1 MENKEYEKG
10 YSLQEAAEL
19 LGRSVVTVRRYVKN
33 GTLKASMLGGKY
45 IIPAAEVK
53 KVSVIFMMIVRNTNM
68 RIKYRHISMSINAG
82 YRT

>member
-1 MENKEYEKG
+1 MSTWRDIIYREALMENKEYEKG

-53 KVSVIFMMIVRNTNM
+53 K
-68 RIKYRHISMSINAG
+68 YL
-82 YRT
+82 

>member
-45 IIPAAEVK
+45 IIPSAEVK
-53 KVSVIFMMIVRNTNM
+53 K
-68 RIKYRHISMSINAG
+68 YL
-82 YRT
+82 